1 MSKEFRD
8 SLIRQAKGF
17 HEFKPQRYTDWLKE
31 HPLMPGSDS
40 HHSDDERARFEV
52 WMAKVDDIISD
63 LCEGMTSAD
72 LPDIDYWLFWTTGV
86 SPRDTAKKAIYNAGG
101 Y

>member
-1 MSKEFRD
+1 
-8 SLIRQAKGF
+8 
-17 HEFKPQRYTDWLKE
+17 
-31 HPLMPGSDS
+31 
-40 HHSDDERARFEV
+40 
-52 WMAKVDDIISD
+52 MAKVDDIISD